1 MFSFEC
7 IVRTLGFLIQ
17 LFNMATNATKQK
29 LNTKIFKVK
38 YNALKEVLD
47 GISKSKVT
55 LKYRIPK
62 NTLSNWFRNKEK
74 I

>member
-7 IVRTLGFLIQ
+7 IVRTLDFLIQ
-17 LFNMATNATKQK
+17 HFNMATNATKQK
-29 LNTKIFKVK
+29 LNTTIFKVK

-47 GISKSKVT
+47 GIPKSKVT